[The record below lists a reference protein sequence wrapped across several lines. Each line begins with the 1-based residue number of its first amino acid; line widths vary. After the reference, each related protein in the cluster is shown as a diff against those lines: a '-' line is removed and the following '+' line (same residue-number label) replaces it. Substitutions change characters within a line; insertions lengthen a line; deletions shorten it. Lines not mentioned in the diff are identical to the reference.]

1 MTPLWT
7 PPLPRPL
14 VLASASPRRTWIL
27 GQLGIEHLVDPAGID
42 ETAVPDTDPEHL
54 VHELSARK
62 AESTSLRH
70 PGCLVLGSDTVV
82 FLEPDVL
89 GKPES
94 PAEAVAMLERLSG
107 RTHVVWTGVHLAR
120 DGRRIEGISVP
131 NRVTFRTLARREI
144 EAYVATGDPLD
155 KAGAYGIQ
163 GAGLGLVE
171 RLDGCYYAVAG
182 LPVAATLQLL
192 QKHGGPHP

>member
-7 PPLPRPL
+7 QSLRAPL

-27 GQLGIEHLVDPAGID
+27 GQLGIEHLVDPADID
-42 ETAVPDTDPEHL
+42 ETAVSDADPEHL

-70 PGCLVLGSDTVV
+70 PGSLVLGSDTVV
-82 FLEPDVL
+82 YLEPDVL
-89 GKPES
+89 GKPTS
-94 PAEAVAMLERLSG
+94 HQEAVAMLGRLAG

-120 DGRRIEGISVP
+120 DGKRIEGLSVP
-131 NRVTFRTLARREI
+131 NRVTFRPLGSREI

-163 GAGLGLVE
+163 GPGLGLVE
-171 RLDGCYYAVAG
+171 RLEGCYYAVAG

-192 QKHGGPHP
+192 QKHG

>member
-1 MTPLWT
+1 MKTLWT
-7 PPLPRPL
+7 QPLSRPL

-27 GQLGIEHLVDPAGID
+27 GQLGIEHVVDPADID
-42 ETAVPDTDPEHL
+42 ESAVSDADPEHL

-62 AESTSLRH
+62 AEATSLRH
-70 PGCLVLGSDTVV
+70 PGSLVLGSDTVV

-89 GKPES
+89 GKPGS
-94 PAEAVAMLERLSG
+94 AEEARAMLERLSG

-120 DGRRIEGISVP
+120 DGRRIEGLSVP
-131 NRVTFRTLARREI
+131 NRVTFRALGSREI
-144 EAYVATGDPLD
+144 EAYVGTGDPLD

-163 GAGLGLVE
+163 GPGLGLVE

-192 QKHGGPHP
+192 QKHG